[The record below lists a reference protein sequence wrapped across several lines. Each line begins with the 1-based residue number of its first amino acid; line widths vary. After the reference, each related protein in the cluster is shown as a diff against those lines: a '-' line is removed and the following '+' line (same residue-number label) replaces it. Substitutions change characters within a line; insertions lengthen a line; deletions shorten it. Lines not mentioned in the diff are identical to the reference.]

1 MSFAAEPYGTFVEDL
16 LANLTGGV
24 SRLPF
29 RYVEE
34 ELPFRLEEPRVR
46 VASVRAHGL
55 VDQEFT
61 EFVRG
66 RDFRTTSEGHVEWAA
81 PGQEFNPP
89 GAVLPD
95 PGTVVWVGFD
105 KLPGD
110 TRPLLNDRNP
120 GSVLRTLAESFA
132 REFAVLSQQ
141 LDLVYDAAFVE
152 TATGRDLDQVAA
164 LVGVSR
170 RGATHARGEV
180 VLRRPTPAPA
190 DITVPAGTLVST
202 ARPPQITVETT
213 EAVTLRRGSFSVAA
227 PVRAQQPGPD
237 GVAAERTLT
246 VIHRA
251 IFGIEEV
258 LNPAGLA
265 FRGGAEPD
273 DELRSRVSRALESS
287 GRSTVGAIRGA
298 LASLEGIREQDVLV
312 QEDHLTS
319 PGLVRVKV
327 AAAITEETAILASRL
342 LEDHRPAGIR
352 IEHNLPAPTTPIPT
366 TSQDTG
372 GGGDGPPDTPAPALD
387 DVFAPLLARVVVTP
401 ADVQLNETQK
411 TRLAE
416 VVEAALVGAI
426 DEIGAGEPVVYNRLV
441 SAVMAVHGVLDAVL
455 EIGVPTTPEQKPL
468 RRYNL
473 RPEQG
478 RRPQARTR
486 RPVRRDPRGPG
497 GARRDGHGRA
507 RRAHRRPGDDGS
519 TDCDQGGHRATAGAV
534 LPRRPGQARPVRA
547 DGCPALERPVH
558 RRAGALRHRAHGRGP
573 PRPQEGRRAD
583 PRLGSDRVGPLGEG
597 QWAGDDDMSAR
608 ALAVLDRF
616 PLHLATTDPEKRF
629 EHVVGGLVDPV
640 EVLTRQVGEVR
651 RSHRLSEAPTL
662 ADLLALGG
670 IHGLHE
676 RMWAIIAARLAALAE
691 AAQADPVDLE
701 LLADH
706 LGLTESQLTAIEAT
720 ALPGLLRGPG
730 RHRESLGLRRGVVV
744 GVIGAHVIGNATA
757 AALLNAAAAYVGF
770 RVDEITPTEER
781 WWHLATCSEQIRI
794 AVAGADPE
802 PDLLAL
808 EENPFHKAD
817 LDPAPKKH
825 AQLFQVIRGGLQD
838 VDVTVR
844 VIGTGQRTV
853 RPMVVETFAGR
864 GLAYEGGVPDGS
876 ELRFEASGRATLD
889 GTDVTGSTWSF
900 TGGVFASS
908 SATRPHRDFVFA
920 DAARVADPGA
930 GRERWATFV
939 TTAPLTDA
947 LGPTAGF
954 PHGAARVGPLQLP
967 LGESRWVAFAR
978 VAHTSTAVPGV
989 DAPRHKHARFDDTVF
1004 AEDDTLEGT
1013 SAGTASM
1020 EIGFE
1025 WEEREPFAVRVLL
1038 PHRLQRADDES
1049 GSRIREP
1056 LRRLLDRHRAAGVDV
1071 RVEYADPRWTLG
1083 TGVVRNETDEALG
1096 TVLAGTELWPDGT
1109 PQPGPR

>member
-478 RRPQARTR
+478 RRPQLA
-486 RPVRRDPRGPG
+486 
-497 GARRDGHGRA
+497 
-507 RRAHRRPGDDGS
+507 PGDLSVEIRGDRVVLDVTATVERGVL
-519 TDCDQGGHRATAGAV
+519 TAG
-534 LPRRPGQARPVRA
+534 
-547 DGCPALERPVH
+547 LE
-558 RRAGALRHRAHGRGP
+558 
-573 PRPQEGRRAD
+573 
-583 PRLGSDRVGPLGEG
+583 
-597 QWAGDDDMSAR
+597 
-608 ALAVLDRF
+608 
-616 PLHLATTDPEKRF
+616 TT
-629 EHVVGGLVDPV
+629 
-640 EVLTRQVGEVR
+640 
-651 RSHRLSEAPTL
+651 
-662 ADLLALGG
+662 
-670 IHGLHE
+670 
-676 RMWAIIAARLAALAE
+676 AA
-691 AAQADPVDLE
+691 
-701 LLADH
+701 
-706 LGLTESQLTAIEAT
+706 LTAIKEDIEQRLVQFFLVAPVKLDPSVLMG
-720 ALPGLLRGPG
+720 ALPSNDQYTVEQVRYDIELMDEGLLV
-730 RHRESLGLRRGVVV
+730 HRKDVELTLDSG
-744 GVIGAHVIGNATA
+744 
-757 AALLNAAAAYVGF
+757 
-770 RVDEITPTEER
+770 
-781 WWHLATCSEQIRI
+781 QIVWVRS
-794 AVAGADPE
+794 
-802 PDLLAL
+802 
-808 EENPFHKAD
+808 
-817 LDPAPKKH
+817 
-825 AQLFQVIRGGLQD
+825 
-838 VDVTVR
+838 VR
-844 VIGTGQRTV
+844 VSGQ
-853 RPMVVETFAGR
+853 ETM
-864 GLAYEGGVPDGS
+864 
-876 ELRFEASGRATLD
+876 T
-889 GTDVTGSTWSF
+889 
-900 TGGVFASS
+900 
-908 SATRPHRDFVFA
+908 
-920 DAARVADPGA
+920 
-930 GRERWATFV
+930 
-939 TTAPLTDA
+939 
-947 LGPTAGF
+947 
-954 PHGAARVGPLQLP
+954 
-967 LGESRWVAFAR
+967 
-978 VAHTSTAVPGV
+978 
-989 DAPRHKHARFDDTVF
+989 
-1004 AEDDTLEGT
+1004 
-1013 SAGTASM
+1013 
-1020 EIGFE
+1020 
-1025 WEEREPFAVRVLL
+1025 
-1038 PHRLQRADDES
+1038 
-1049 GSRIREP
+1049 
-1056 LRRLLDRHRAAGVDV
+1056 
-1071 RVEYADPRWTLG
+1071 
-1083 TGVVRNETDEALG
+1083 
-1096 TVLAGTELWPDGT
+1096 
-1109 PQPGPR
+1109 